1 MSICNVGRPYIT
13 SLLTIVKTRTNVEI
27 LIGQNSDYRM
37 VGEMNSAVSPVDFD
51 RMLNGLDRIYSEF
64 ARACGLSD
72 CAYWM
77 LVDTS
82 AAGGSVAVS
91 RLTSE
96 WFYSKQTI
104 NSAIKTLRARG
115 LATLEFA
122 EGSRKNKVVR
132 LTEEGVRFAKRYA
145 LPAQKAEQQAFEAL
159 EPWEQR
165 EIMRLVGKF
174 SHVLNEEC
182 EAFKR
187 QVAAEN
193 EADDKSEGETCDS

>member
-1 MSICNVGRPYIT
+1 
-13 SLLTIVKTRTNVEI
+13 
-27 LIGQNSDYRM
+27 
-37 VGEMNSAVSPVDFD
+37 MNSAVTLVDFD
-51 RMLNGLDRIYSEF
+51 RLLNGLDHIYSEF
-64 ARACGLSD
+64 SRACGLSD

-82 AAGGSVAVS
+82 TAGGSIAVS

-104 NSAIKTLRARG
+104 NSAI
-115 LATLEFA
+115 
-122 EGSRKNKVVR
+122 KNKVVR

-193 EADDKSEGETCDS
+193 EADDKGEGDTCDS

>member
-1 MSICNVGRPYIT
+1 
-13 SLLTIVKTRTNVEI
+13 
-27 LIGQNSDYRM
+27 
-37 VGEMNSAVSPVDFD
+37 MNSAVTLVDFD
-51 RMLNGLDRIYSEF
+51 RLLNRLDHIYSEF
-64 ARACGLSD
+64 SRACGLSD

-159 EPWEQR
+159 EPWEQC

-174 SHVLNEEC
+174 SHALNEEC
-182 EAFKR
+182 EALNGKWPPR
-187 QVAAEN
+187 TRLTIRARGTHATLN
-193 EADDKSEGETCDS
+193 EVYEAVPRSDCGDAVCGADR

>member
-1 MSICNVGRPYIT
+1 MA
-13 SLLTIVKTRTNVEI
+13 
-27 LIGQNSDYRM
+27 
-37 VGEMNSAVSPVDFD
+37 GEMNNAVSLVDFD

-104 NSAIKTLRARG
+104 NSAIKALTARG
-115 LATLEFA
+115 FATLEFA
-122 EGSRKNKVVR
+122 EGSRKNKVVS
-132 LTEEGVRFAKRYA
+132 LTEEGRRFAKRYA
-145 LPAQKAEQQAFEAL
+145 MPAQGAEQRAFDAL
-159 EPWEQR
+159 EPCEQR
-165 EIMRLVGKF
+165 EIMRLIGKF
-174 SHVLNEEC
+174 SQVLGEEC

-187 QVAAEN
+187 QVAAEDQSEN
-193 EADDKSEGETCDS
+193 QREGESCDC

>member
-1 MSICNVGRPYIT
+1 
-13 SLLTIVKTRTNVEI
+13 
-27 LIGQNSDYRM
+27 
-37 VGEMNSAVSPVDFD
+37 MNSAVTLVDFD

-122 EGSRKNKVVR
+122 EGSRKNKVLR
-132 LTEEGVRFAKRYA
+132 LTEEGVQFAKRYA

-174 SHVLNEEC
+174 SHVLSEEC
-182 EAFKR
+182 EAFK
-187 QVAAEN
+187 QQIAAESQVEN
-193 EADDKSEGETCDS
+193 QEEGETCDS

>member
-1 MSICNVGRPYIT
+1 
-13 SLLTIVKTRTNVEI
+13 
-27 LIGQNSDYRM
+27 M

-174 SHVLNEEC
+174 SHALGDEC
-182 EAFKR
+182 GAFK
-187 QVAAEN
+187 QHIAAESQAEN
-193 EADDKSEGETCDS
+193 QGEGESCDC

>member
-1 MSICNVGRPYIT
+1 MHAFAE
-13 SLLTIVKTRTNVEI
+13 SLLTIVKTRTNLETHNWSK
-27 LIGQNSDYRM
+27 IGQLKAK
-37 VGEMNSAVSPVDFD
+37 MNSAVTLVDFD
-51 RMLNGLDRIYSEF
+51 RLLNGLDHIYSEF
-64 ARACGLSD
+64 SRARGLSD

-159 EPWEQR
+159 EPWEQC

-193 EADDKSEGETCDS
+193 ETDDKGEGDACDS

>member
-1 MSICNVGRPYIT
+1 MA
-13 SLLTIVKTRTNVEI
+13 
-27 LIGQNSDYRM
+27 
-37 VGEMNSAVSPVDFD
+37 GEMNNAVSLVDFD

-64 ARACGLSD
+64 ARTCGLSD

-104 NSAIKTLRARG
+104 NSAIKALTARG
-115 LATLEFA
+115 FATLEFA
-122 EGSRKNKVVR
+122 EGSRKNKVVS
-132 LTEEGVRFAKRYA
+132 LTEEGRRFAKRYA
-145 LPAQKAEQQAFEAL
+145 MPAQGAEQRAFDAL
-159 EPWEQR
+159 EPCEQR
-165 EIMRLVGKF
+165 EIMRLIGKF
-174 SHVLNEEC
+174 SQVLGEEC

-187 QVAAEN
+187 QVAAEDQSEN
-193 EADDKSEGETCDS
+193 QREGESCDC

>member
-1 MSICNVGRPYIT
+1 
-13 SLLTIVKTRTNVEI
+13 
-27 LIGQNSDYRM
+27 M

-64 ARACGLSD
+64 ARTCGLSG
-72 CAYWM
+72 AYWM

-104 NSAIKTLRARG
+104 NSAIKTFRARG
-115 LATLEFA
+115 LATSEFA

-132 LTEEGVRFAKRYA
+132 LTEEGVQFAKRYA

-193 EADDKSEGETCDS
+193 EADDKGEGDTCDS

>member
-1 MSICNVGRPYIT
+1 
-13 SLLTIVKTRTNVEI
+13 
-27 LIGQNSDYRM
+27 
-37 VGEMNSAVSPVDFD
+37 MNSAVTLVDFD

-132 LTEEGVRFAKRYA
+132 LTEEGVQFAKRYA
-145 LPAQKAEQQAFEAL
+145 LPAQKAEQQAFEAR
-159 EPWEQR
+159 EQR

-193 EADDKSEGETCDS
+193 EADDKGEGDACDS

>member
-1 MSICNVGRPYIT
+1 MA
-13 SLLTIVKTRTNVEI
+13 
-27 LIGQNSDYRM
+27 
-37 VGEMNSAVSPVDFD
+37 GEMNSAVSLVDFD
-51 RMLNGLDRIYSEF
+51 RMLNGLDHIYSEF
-64 ARACGLSD
+64 ARTCGLSD

-82 AAGGSVAVS
+82 TAGGSIAVS

-104 NSAIKTLRARG
+104 SSAIKALTARG
-115 LATLEFA
+115 FATLEFA
-122 EGSRKNKVVR
+122 EGNRKNKVVR
-132 LTEEGVRFAKRYA
+132 LTEEGARFARRYA

-159 EPWEQR
+159 DPWEQR

-174 SHVLNEEC
+174 SYVLNEEC

-193 EADDKSEGETCDS
+193 EADDKGEGETCDS

>member
-1 MSICNVGRPYIT
+1 MA
-13 SLLTIVKTRTNVEI
+13 
-27 LIGQNSDYRM
+27 
-37 VGEMNSAVSPVDFD
+37 GEMNNAVSLVDFD

-64 ARACGLSD
+64 ARTCGLSD

-82 AAGGSVAVS
+82 TAGGSIAVS

-104 NSAIKTLRARG
+104 NSAIKTLTARG

-122 EGSRKNKVVR
+122 EGSRKNKVVS
-132 LTEEGVRFAKRYA
+132 LTEEGRRFAKRYA
-145 LPAQKAEQQAFEAL
+145 MPAQGAEQRAFDAL
-159 EPWEQR
+159 EPCEQR
-165 EIMRLVGKF
+165 EIMRLIGKF
-174 SHVLNEEC
+174 SQVLGEEC

-187 QVAAEN
+187 QVAAEDQSEN
-193 EADDKSEGETCDS
+193 QREGESCDC

>member
-1 MSICNVGRPYIT
+1 MA
-13 SLLTIVKTRTNVEI
+13 
-27 LIGQNSDYRM
+27 
-37 VGEMNSAVSPVDFD
+37 GEMNNAVSLVDFD

-64 ARACGLSD
+64 ARTCGLSD

-82 AAGGSVAVS
+82 TAGGSIAVS

-104 NSAIKTLRARG
+104 NSAIKALTARG
-115 LATLEFA
+115 FATLEFA
-122 EGSRKNKVVR
+122 EGSRKNKVVS
-132 LTEEGVRFAKRYA
+132 LTEEGRRFAKRYA
-145 LPAQKAEQQAFEAL
+145 MPALKAEQRAFGAL
-159 EPWEQR
+159 EPCEQR

-193 EADDKSEGETCDS
+193 ETDDKGEGDACDS